1 MRLDVTDD
9 IKQRLCQR
17 LHMCTLS
24 GTTSQYSLISVRRW
38 HSCRDLILAVMI
50 VDIEVEADNLYTT
63 FVRLRRAIHIKLSI
77 PDKLLSLN

>member
-17 LHMCTLS
+17 LHMCT
-24 GTTSQYSLISVRRW
+24 QYSLISVRRW